1 MMPSPEPAVR
11 FGVHSGQQ
19 YETYGDILALWQRAE
34 ELGYDWCSVFDH
46 LRPPMGGPD
55 GPCFEGTT
63 LLTALT
69 ARTRRIRGALMV
81 APVAWRHP
89 AMLAAVAAT
98 IDHVSGGRVEL
109 GIGVGGADLAHD
121 QYGFPRLPRAERLK
135 LLEETAAVLRGLWS
149 GERFSYTGGHVRI
162 TDGYCRPAPVQSR
175 LPLVVGGASAP
186 VLDVV
191 ARHGDVWNS
200 LLTDPE
206 RYHRRTELLADA
218 CERAGRDPAEVRRSM
233 TFRALLVEDPAE
245 LPGRLDRLRAVYPP
259 DSPVWPEYLV
269 FGTPEQCVEALL
281 PYRDLGVT
289 DFALGL
295 RPPVDWDTLTLFAE
309 RVVPRLRPPAVPA

>member
-1 MMPSPEPAVR
+1 MPPPEPALR

-19 YETYGDILALWQRAE
+19 YESYGEILALWRRAE

-63 LLTALT
+63 LLSALAAHT
-69 ARTRRIRGALMV
+69 TRIRSALMV

-89 AMLAAVAAT
+89 AMLAALAAT

-109 GIGVGGADLAHD
+109 GIGVGGADLAHE
-121 QYGFPRLPRAERLK
+121 QYGLGLPPRAERLDM
-135 LLEETAAVLRGLWS
+135 LEETAAVLRGLWS
-149 GERFSYTGGHVRI
+149 GERFSYTGKHVRI
-162 TDGYCRPAPVQSR
+162 TDGYLRPAPVQSR
-175 LPLVVGGASAP
+175 LPLVVGGAGDP
-186 VLDVV
+186 VLRVA

-200 LLTDPE
+200 LLADPVPYRE
-206 RYHRRTELLADA
+206 RMDRLDRE

-233 TFRALLVEDPAE
+233 TFRALLVDDPAD
-245 LPGRLDRLRAVYPP
+245 LPGKLDRLRAVFPP

-281 PYRDLGVT
+281 PYRELGVT
-289 DFALGL
+289 DFVLGV
-295 RPPVDWDTLTLFAE
+295 RPPVDWDSVTLFAE
-309 RVVPRLRPPAVPA
+309 SVVPYLRP